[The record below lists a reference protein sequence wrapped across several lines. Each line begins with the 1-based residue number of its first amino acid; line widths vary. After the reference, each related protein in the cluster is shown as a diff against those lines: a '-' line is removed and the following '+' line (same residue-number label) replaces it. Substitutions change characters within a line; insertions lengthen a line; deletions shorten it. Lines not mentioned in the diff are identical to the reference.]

1 MNKQQV
7 IERLC
12 KLASKVNEEVYGWS
26 IASDC
31 LCKESADENFRFD
44 EEVIAFIEQSV
55 MESIVKTQD
64 AESEMEE
71 K

>member
-31 LCKESADENFRFD
+31 LCREGVDENLRFD
-44 EEVIAFIEQSV
+44 EDVITFIEQAV
-55 MESIVKTQD
+55 MESIVRTQD
-64 AESEMEE
+64 AESEMED
-71 K
+71 